1 MTNNQE
7 ALMERLSSALEELA
21 DLRLVL
27 DELVH
32 VLRTIQRDGLGVY
45 DAKEQWFADGV
56 PRPSV
61 PLTSMPNDPRD
72 PDWARRLNRYSSED
86 LPPDGDE
93 NLPLWQPTQ
102 QDLF

>member
-7 ALMERLSSALEELA
+7 ALLERLSSALEELA

-45 DAKEQWFADGV
+45 DAEQQWYADGA

-61 PLTSMPNDPRD
+61 ALTSMPKDPCD
-72 PDWARRLNRYSSED
+72 PDWAMKLNQYSAED
-86 LPPDGDE
+86 LPSVGDE

-102 QDLF
+102 RDLF